1 MDYSPLF
8 EFELHFFI
16 WLRISCVVFNYRH
29 VCLCVGQTSKYP
41 KKSLMISARN
51 LIICLVFA
59 VIAFIPIC
67 IFAREHIFELSVEIW
82 AIMCINYFV
91 LVFSRVFLFYW
102 HLHLCLYL
110 HPCIWAGAYSF
121 AQGGWDGGDGG
132 CDDVRASTRSAPEPM
147 CSRATSLSYLCA
159 FFKCIST
166 SL

>member
-1 MDYSPLF
+1 MGNIKIFLE
-8 EFELHFFI
+8 EFDDLNSQLDHLSGICCKLHSFPF
-16 WLRISCVVFNYRH
+16 VFLH
-29 VCLCVGQTSKYP
+29 EST
-41 KKSLMISARN
+41 
-51 LIICLVFA
+51 F
-59 VIAFIPIC
+59 
-67 IFAREHIFELSVEIW
+67 LSWAVEIW